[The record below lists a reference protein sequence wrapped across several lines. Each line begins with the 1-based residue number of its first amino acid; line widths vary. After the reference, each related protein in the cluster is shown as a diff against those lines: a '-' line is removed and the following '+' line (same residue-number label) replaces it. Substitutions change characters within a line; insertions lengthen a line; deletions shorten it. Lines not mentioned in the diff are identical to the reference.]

1 MVFTMNTSVFAEEV
15 ALDSTDEVAVVTVDE
30 AEAEA
35 EATVDAAGDA
45 YETTGDKKL
54 VVEYKENTTDKKKPV
69 DVAVITNVANPLSW
83 NILGDPGKALMETVL
98 YGEDTDVKH
107 IVNNNKDF
115 TVSSNDDS
123 WNYHYN
129 NIDHLKR
136 PDGRVSYNIIPVD
149 EAKGQFLIM
158 GYGLNDASRLYEVD
172 GYGEIP
178 VTEWDGRK
186 VDFDKTG
193 LYKRTTSKK
202 DALSVKV
209 AYVEYDA
216 EKQTAT
222 EVPGVTVAGVKFTD
236 KKLLGKATL
245 SGEQIDIDGTDKYV
259 LLESG
264 GKLPEFTFTVKVNNK
279 DIKSDTKKAIVNAAK
294 KNTEK
299 YHFGIS
305 QGVIYI
311 SEFTDLIPGYSSGDQ
326 DKAAVSEGKIKDNS
340 SYYMSSGD
348 DEEHSAGN
356 LTVTKFKLNNS
367 KAKANVSN
375 MVWTS
380 NGKKGAN
387 KYVKL
392 KEGSDYTLK
401 VEELAGE
408 KVAVLD
414 FPDKGNWT
422 YSNKDSSL
430 SGPKWGY
437 KWAFRPSPIT
447 EKSSKEF
454 RKGIWKNSSVGFV
467 YSVED

>member
-35 EATVDAAGDA
+35 EAAVDAVGDA

-54 VVEYKENTTDKKKPV
+54 AVEYKENTTDKKKTKN
-69 DVAVITNVANPLSW
+69 VAVITNVANPLSW

-98 YGEDTDVKH
+98 NGEDTDVKH

-115 TVSSNDDS
+115 ELSSNDSSKYRYD
-123 WNYHYN
+123 

-136 PDGRVSYNIIPVD
+136 GSSKLSYNIIPVD
-149 EAKGQFLIM
+149 KENGKFLIM
-158 GYGLNDASRLYEVD
+158 GYGFPETSLDEVD
-172 GYGEIP
+172 GYGKIP
-178 VTEWDGRK
+178 VTAWDGRK
-186 VDFDKTG
+186 VDFDKSG
-193 LYKRTTSKK
+193 LNKYTTSKR
-202 DALSVKV
+202 DDLSVKV

-279 DIKSDTKKAIVNAAK
+279 DIKSDTKKAIVNAVK

-305 QGVIYI
+305 QGVISIY
-311 SEFTDLIPGYSSGDQ
+311 EFTDLIPGFYPGDQ
-326 DKAAVSEGKIKDNS
+326 DKAAVSEGKIKDNN
-340 SYYMSSGD
+340 SYLSSGD
-348 DEEHSAGN
+348 DDEHTVGG
-356 LTVTKFKLNNS
+356 LTVTKFTLKNG

-375 MVWTS
+375 EVYTW

-392 KEGSDYTLK
+392 KEGVDYTLK
-401 VEELAGE
+401 VEKLAGE
-408 KVAVLD
+408 DVAVLD
-414 FPDKGNWT
+414 FKGNWT

-437 KWAFRPSPIT
+437 KWAFRQSPIT

-467 YSVED
+467 YSV